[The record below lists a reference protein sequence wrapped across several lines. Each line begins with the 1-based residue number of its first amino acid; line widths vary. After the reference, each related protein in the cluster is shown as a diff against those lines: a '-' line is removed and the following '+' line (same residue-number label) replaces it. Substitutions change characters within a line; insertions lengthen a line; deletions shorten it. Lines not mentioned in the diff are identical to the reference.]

1 MSNLKQ
7 LPHITFILLLLSSSL
22 PSLVSSIK
30 CHKAEKKALF
40 KLRAGFGNPNDL
52 PWTPGV
58 GCSAWNG
65 VIWDSITGRVLNIDI
80 SSVNLSGTISPA
92 IGDLPMLSEI
102 HIQYAPFLTGSIPYS
117 ITKLPLT
124 KLTIRFTA
132 LSGPIPAFLGELKDL
147 TDIDL
152 SGNLLTGPIPE
163 PVASLPKLDR
173 LTLFGNKL
181 TGTIPPSLFRGQ
193 TRGDLLYLSDNLLTA
208 RSPGLLCHKAEK
220 KALFKLRAGFGNP
233 NDLPWTPGV
242 GCSAWNGVIWDSIT
256 GRVLNIDISSVNL
269 SGTISPAIGDLSM
282 LSEIHI
288 QYAPFLTGSIPYS
301 ITKLP
306 LTKLTIRFT
315 ALSGPI
321 PAFLGELKD
330 LTDIDLSGNL
340 LTGPIPEPVASLP
353 KLDRLTLF
361 GNKLTGTIPP
371 SLFRGQTRGD
381 LLYLSDNLL
390 TCEIPRSVGD
400 ADVAYIYLAGNRF
413 TGDASFLFEGQKNT
427 FDIDLSRNRFE
438 MNMSSLSFT
447 HSLNKL
453 DLSNNRIYGSI
464 PESVATLEG
473 LNTFNVSFNRL
484 CGRIPIGGNMNLFDG
499 SCYTHNKC
507 LCGSPLPSCR
517 A

>member
-1 MSNLKQ
+1 MSKLNQ
-7 LPHITFILLLLSSSL
+7 LPHITLILLLLYSSSL
-22 PSLVSSIK
+22 PLLVSSAK
-30 CHKAEKKALF
+30 CHKDDKKALL
-40 KLRAGFGNPNDL
+40 KLKAGFGNPIDL
-52 PWTPGV
+52 PWTSDV
-58 GCSAWNG
+58 ACCAWYG
-65 VIWDSITGRVLNIDI
+65 VICNSITGRVLNIDI

-193 TRGDLLYLSDNLLTA
+193 TRGDLLYLSDNLLT
-208 RSPGLLCHKAEK
+208 G
-220 KALFKLRAGFGNP
+220 
-233 NDLPWTPGV
+233 
-242 GCSAWNGVIWDSIT
+242 
-256 GRVLNIDISSVNL
+256 
-269 SGTISPAIGDLSM
+269 
-282 LSEIHI
+282 
-288 QYAPFLTGSIPYS
+288 
-301 ITKLP
+301 
-306 LTKLTIRFT
+306 
-315 ALSGPI
+315 
-321 PAFLGELKD
+321 
-330 LTDIDLSGNL
+330 
-340 LTGPIPEPVASLP
+340 
-353 KLDRLTLF
+353 
-361 GNKLTGTIPP
+361 
-371 SLFRGQTRGD
+371 
-381 LLYLSDNLL
+381 
-390 TCEIPRSVGD
+390 EIPRSVGD

-427 FDIDLSRNRFE
+427 FEIDLSRNRFE

-484 CGRIPIGGNMNLFDG
+484 CGRIPIGGNMNLFDRY
-499 SCYTHNKC
+499 CYTHNKC
-507 LCGSPLPSCR
+507 LCGSPLPSCS